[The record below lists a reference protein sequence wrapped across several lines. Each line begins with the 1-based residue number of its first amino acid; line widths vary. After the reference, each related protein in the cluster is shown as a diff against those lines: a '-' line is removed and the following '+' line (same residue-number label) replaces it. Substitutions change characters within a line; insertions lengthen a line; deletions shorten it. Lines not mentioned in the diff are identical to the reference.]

1 MKYNIEFIKAIQD
14 WINNDPEM
22 PEEKRKAL
30 EASIVSLKKDRRMDV
45 LKILAPFFGE
55 IGKMIF
61 QHHEHR

>member
-1 MKYNIEFIKAIQD
+1 MKQNSAFIKAIQD
-14 WINNDPEM
+14 MIDNDPEL

-30 EASIVSLKKDRRMDV
+30 EAAKSSLTKDRWMEALRM
-45 LKILAPFFGE
+45 LAPFFGE

>member
-30 EASIVSLKKDRRMDV
+30 ETSIVSLKKDRRMDV

>member
-1 MKYNIEFIKAIQD
+1 MNTEFIKAIQD
-14 WINNDPEM
+14 WIDNDPAM
-22 PEEKRKAL
+22 PEEKRKIL
-30 EASIVSLKKDRRMDV
+30 EAAKASLKKDRRMDV